1 MTDSTFDD
9 STLNN
14 NWLEQALTQSLTK
27 PLTHLVNIGQP
38 LDFNGYV
45 KAGGYMGATKALKE
59 FSPKEVLTIV
69 SDSGLKGRGGA
80 GFPTGMKWSCVPA
93 LQDQKPA
100 ESSPFNHENS
110 YLICNA
116 DEMEPGTFKDRYL
129 LEGVP
134 HQLIEAMIIA
144 SYTISANKAYIFLRG
159 EYFLAA
165 QRLQQAIDQ
174 AYENNW
180 LGEHIQGT
188 DYQLDLYLHTS
199 AGRYICGE
207 ETALINALEGKRANP
222 RAKPPFPQ
230 VSGLFGKPTVVNNV
244 ETLSNLPHILKHG
257 SEWFK
262 NLSPNSDPG
271 TKLYAACGQVKNPG
285 VWELPMGVTIR
296 ELLYDYAGGMKD
308 GVKLKGLLPGGAS
321 TDFLTEQHLD
331 TPMDF
336 DSIGKAGSRLGTG
349 GLIVLGDKHCPVAMV
364 LNLLRFFAQESCGW
378 CTPCRDGTP
387 WAVEILTRIE
397 QGKGCNEDLAQLN
410 ELCDFMWLGKTHCAL
425 APGAVEPLKSAM
437 RYFEEDFKQHIE
449 QGCCPYVEGISEQKI
464 TEPNGLN
471 KEREASHGE

>member
-1 MTDSTFDD
+1 MTE
-9 STLNN
+9 NH
-14 NWLEQALTQSLTK
+14 WLQAALAQALTK
-27 PLTHLVNIGQP
+27 PLTHLVNLEQP
-38 LDFNGYV
+38 LDFSNYV
-45 KAGGYMGATKALKE
+45 RAGGYVGATKAIKE
-59 FSPKEVLTIV
+59 FSPKEVLGIV

-80 GFPTGMKWSCVPA
+80 GFPTGMKWSCVPS
-93 LQDQKPA
+93 LQENATQQLSA
-100 ESSPFNHENS
+100 NEGNS
-110 YLICNA
+110 YLICNG
-116 DEMEPGTFKDRYL
+116 DEMEPGTFKDRHL

-144 SYTISANKAYIFLRG
+144 SYTISANKAFIFLRG
-159 EYFLAA
+159 EYHLAA
-165 QRLQQAIDQ
+165 QRLQNSIDE
-174 AYENNW
+174 AYENKW
-180 LGEHIQGT
+180 LGKNIQGT
-188 DYQLDLYLHTS
+188 DFELDLYLHTS

-230 VSGLFGKPTVVNNV
+230 VSGLFGRPTVVNNV

-257 SEWFK
+257 STWFK
-262 NLSPNSDPG
+262 DLSPNSDPG
-271 TKLYAACGQVKNPG
+271 TKMYAACGQVKNPG

-308 GVKLKGLLPGGAS
+308 GLQLKGLLPGGAS
-321 TDFLTEQHLD
+321 TDFLTPEHLD

-364 LNLLRFFAQESCGW
+364 LNLLSFFAQESCGW
-378 CTPCRDGTP
+378 CTPCRDGTA

-397 QGKGCNEDLAQLN
+397 QGHGTAADLTQLD

-437 RYFEEDFKQHIE
+437 RYFKADFELHIE
-449 QGCCPYVEGISEQKI
+449 QGCCSYKQTSNEISNKAGGSN
-464 TEPNGLN
+464 NG
-471 KEREASHGE
+471 